1 MDITV
6 YKKTVL
12 ANTDRV
18 QIILM
23 LYEGTLNHMKI
34 AKQKI
39 ERGDTLSKGTHINK
53 ATLIVTELSNVLDME
68 KGGEISGN
76 LRNLYNFVLQRL
88 LYANLN
94 NDVNALEEAEKVIDT
109 IKDGW
114 KEMMKTLKQ
123 QHGLPSASTN
133 TPYMAI
139 PCE

>member
-1 MDITV
+1 MDITG

-18 QIILM
+18 RIILM

-39 ERGDTLSKGTHINK
+39 ERGDTLSKGIHISK

-68 KGGEISGN
+68 KGGEISVN
-76 LRNLYNFVLQRL
+76 LRRLYTYVLQRL

-94 NDVNALEEAEKVIDT
+94 NDVAALEEAEKIIGT

-114 KEMMKTLKQ
+114 KEMIKGLKQ
-123 QHGLPSASTN
+123 QEVAVGV
-133 TPYMAI
+133 
-139 PCE
+139 